1 MCFSIFPTNEERS
14 DRLLAPAGALERC
27 SEAVDGGCQA
37 RHQEFCSQ
45 GLGQPP
51 APPPRSLAASAP
63 VARAPRPGWTSAL
76 WRPQTSPEQARGCLG
91 PVRRTPSRVLTQN
104 GVEVGAALDP
114 RAPACL
120 LGSSVTQAALRFSL
134 CKPKQ
139 LLASP
144 SRGPFKRGRGFSLA
158 RGTLPA
164 CRPLRKPRLRFVRG
178 PGTSGGVVRASLAEA
193 AVVSVC
199 WWRNRQVLVEEQA
212 DLGGFSTWLQMTR
225 FHPFL
230 WLKNIP
236 FWMYIAV
243 SSSLH
248 QWMNRVTQRREPKW
262 NVGSTFY
269 NTRDRAT
276 MDEEGYIWFLGRSH
290 DTINASGS
298 VSHEP
303 RDGCITSPL

>member
-1 MCFSIFPTNEERS
+1 MELR
-14 DRLLAPAGALERC
+14 
-27 SEAVDGGCQA
+27 
-37 RHQEFCSQ
+37 
-45 GLGQPP
+45 LGQRWTPGPLP
-51 APPPRSLAASAP
+51 ASW
-63 VARAPRPGWTSAL
+63 G
-76 WRPQTSPEQARGCLG
+76 ARGAGETTLD
-91 PVRRTPSRVLTQN
+91 PEAPSLR
-104 GVEVGAALDP
+104 DP
-114 RAPACL
+114 RAPARPL
-120 LGSSVTQAALRFSL
+120 PLRMRFSL

-243 SSSLH
+243 SLSLH
-248 QWMNRVTQRREPKW
+248 QWMNRVTQRRQPKW

-290 DTINASGS
+290 DTINASGLHRPQDL
-298 VSHEP
+298 VLGLIAPTFLAAQRGATKTPVKEH
-303 RDGCITSPL
+303 